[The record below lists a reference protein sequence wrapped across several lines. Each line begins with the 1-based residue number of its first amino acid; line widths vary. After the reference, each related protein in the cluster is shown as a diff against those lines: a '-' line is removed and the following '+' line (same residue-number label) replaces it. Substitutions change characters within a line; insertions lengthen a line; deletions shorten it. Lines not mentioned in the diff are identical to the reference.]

1 MISINNV
8 KKIALMQLKVSIK
21 LQIITTLFIMLVL
34 IGVVY
39 QFNIPNPNVILLS
52 GVVFCSALFGY
63 GGGIFSGLA
72 MLIYTLYFF
81 SIDNSFVSF
90 TDKDLSKVIV
100 SLIGIITNIIFV
112 CKLKRSEIHAFNE
125 IQNLTNKLQAE
136 NEKLQEIS
144 LLDGLTGI
152 KNRTALRKDYP
163 IYENCDLTVMMLDL
177 DNFKS
182 INDQSGHEE
191 GDRVIKETGSLLKK
205 YFGLEHS
212 YRYGGDEFLV
222 IYPNISEKDFI
233 EKINSFIKSRP
244 IYKINNKKIE
254 ASYSIGYV
262 QRALNDNHAL
272 RELFAIADERMYQA
286 KKTGKNKVIGY

>member
-21 LQIITTLFIMLVL
+21 LQIVTTLFIMSVL

-72 MLIYTLYFF
+72 MFFYTLFFF

-90 TDKDLSKVIV
+90 TDKNLSKVIV
-100 SLIGIITNIIFV
+100 SSIGIITNVIFV
-112 CKLKRSEIHAFNE
+112 CKLKHSEISAFNE
-125 IQNLTNKLQAE
+125 IQNLTQKLKDENK
-136 NEKLQEIS
+136 KLQEIS

-152 KNRTALRKDYP
+152 KNRTALRKDYDL
-163 IYENCDLTVMMLDL
+163 YENCDLTVMMLDL

-182 INDQSGHEE
+182 INDQAGHDE
-191 GDRVIKETGSLLKK
+191 GDKVIKETGILLKK

-233 EKINSFIKSRP
+233 EKINSFINSRP
-244 IYKINNKKIE
+244 FYKINNQKIE

-262 QRALNDNHAL
+262 QRSLDDTHAL
-272 RELFAIADERMYQA
+272 RELFAIADDRMYQA
-286 KKTGKNKVIGY
+286 KKTGKNKIVGN